1 MQDPFEPDA
10 TRSPDDPEPTDEPD
24 LPSDGADEIGE
35 AMIRDLPR
43 TSSAGDHI
51 TAPEQHNPKQILMA
65 TNPNVP
71 PPEPVSPLS
80 TPPEPGEIQPTPLPT

>member
-10 TRSPDDPEPTDEPD
+10 TRSPDEPEPTDEPD

-43 TSSAGDHI
+43 ISSAGDHSK
-51 TAPEQHNPKQILMA
+51 APKQHNPK
-65 TNPNVP
+65 
-71 PPEPVSPLS
+71 
-80 TPPEPGEIQPTPLPT
+80 